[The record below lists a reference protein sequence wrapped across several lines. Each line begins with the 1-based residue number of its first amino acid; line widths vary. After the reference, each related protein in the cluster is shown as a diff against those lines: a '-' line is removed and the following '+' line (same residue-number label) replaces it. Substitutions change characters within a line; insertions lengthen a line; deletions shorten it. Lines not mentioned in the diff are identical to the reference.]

1 MREYTHIVGAVLL
14 FLCIAYLTSLNDLFT
29 GIFLAGWISVFPDLV
44 DKLTGKHRGIGH
56 SIFWLV
62 PFTLIGFWNLTI
74 ATALV
79 IGITSHILLDIIT
92 THGCPLLY
100 PMSKTYFVCFG
111 KKRRIKTGTNQEKA
125 VFVFMLLLLSA
136 FLLLSTNIGTLLG
149 GTHGEDFVFASTG
162 DTSDNSPNNDAVKNY
177 FNLNFDLNEAVNKN
191 ITVKKVNE
199 NETTILIKDIEPEG

>member
-14 FLCIAYLTSLNDLFT
+14 FLAVAYLTNLHNLFT
-29 GIFLAGWISVFPDLV
+29 GIFFAAWISVFPDLV

-79 IGITSHILLDIIT
+79 IGIISHIVLDIIT
-92 THGCPLLY
+92 TYGCPLLY
-100 PMSKTYFVCFG
+100 PLSKTYFVSFG

-125 VFVFMLLLLSA
+125 VLVFMLLLLSTV
-136 FLLLSTNIGTLLG
+136 LLFSTNIVTLLG
-149 GTHGEDFVFASTG
+149 GSPGENFVFAG
-162 DTSDNSPNNDAVKNY
+162 TSDTPNTSQNNNAVKNN
-177 FNLNFDLNEAVNKN
+177 FNLNFDLNEGVYKN